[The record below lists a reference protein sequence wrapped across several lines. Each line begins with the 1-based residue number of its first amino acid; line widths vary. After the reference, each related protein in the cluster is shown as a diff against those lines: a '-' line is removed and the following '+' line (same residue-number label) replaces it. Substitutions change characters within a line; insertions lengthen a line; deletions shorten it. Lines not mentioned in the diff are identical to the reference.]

1 MASNDNDATRSLL
14 SDAKDSAR
22 NATFQR
28 RRSKQAITHKS
39 DDDPHEEDAKQ
50 NGDQL
55 SGNEWLDSLLGV
67 RTLKFKVV
75 LILLSLYLALGT
87 LSFFLVM
94 NQIDGKKTNGVLD
107 ALYMCVVT
115 MTTVGY
121 GDLVPNTFL
130 AKLFAC
136 VYVFTGMAIGG
147 IVLSK
152 AADYIVERQEIV
164 LVKAFHLHDDK
175 MGAQEIMKEVET
187 HKLQYKLLFSAA
199 LMGVLMIL
207 GTMVLCFVE
216 SMDFIDAFYCVC
228 STITTLGYGDAS
240 FSTFGGRLFAVF
252 WILSSTICLAQ
263 LFLYMAEWYT
273 DKRKRLMVELILTRK
288 VTSSDL
294 EAADVDHDN
303 VVSPSEFIVFTLKEM
318 GKINDEDIA
327 MAMERLRKLD
337 VDHSGTLTAADL
349 VSPSKNLT

>member
-14 SDAKDSAR
+14 SDANDSFS

-28 RRSKQAITHKS
+28 RRSKQAVNHKS
-39 DDDPHEEDAKQ
+39 DDKNNPDEENAKHN
-50 NGDQL
+50 NG
-55 SGNEWLDSLLGV
+55 SGNQWLDSLLGV
-67 RTLKFKVV
+67 QTLRFNVV
-75 LILLSLYLALGT
+75 FILLSLYLGLGT

-107 ALYMCVVT
+107 ALYLCVVT

-130 AKLFAC
+130 SKLLAC
-136 VYVFTGMAIGG
+136 LYVFTGMAVGG

-152 AADYIVERQEIV
+152 AADHIVERQEIV
-164 LVKAFHLHDDK
+164 LVKAFHLHDKK
-175 MGAQEIMKEVET
+175 MGANEIMKEVET
-187 HKLQYKLLFSAA
+187 HKLQYKLLFSAVF
-199 LMGVLMIL
+199 MVVLMVL
-207 GTMVLCFVE
+207 GIMVLCFVE
-216 SMDFIDAFYCVC
+216 NMDVMDAFYCVC

-240 FSTFGGRLFAVF
+240 FSTWGGRLFAVF

-263 LFLYMAEWYT
+263 LFLYLAEWYT
-273 DKRKRLMVELILTRK
+273 DKRKRSLVELILTRK

-303 VVSPSEFIVFTLKEM
+303 VVSPSEFVVFTLKEM

-337 VDHSGTLTAADL
+337 VDRSGTLTAADL
-349 VSPSKNLT
+349 VSP